1 MRENLVIFG
10 AGNVGGELR
19 RQAEALGH
27 TVVAQYRRNQ
37 LIVGGTFAI
46 VGGKPDIVDGHIIR
60 YNRLNDIA
68 IRRDFARFDE
78 KYGFRYV
85 LSAMP
90 SGGDGTFEAE
100 LLRVSTEMRK
110 SPVTAGKA
118 AIANQSE
125 QLEDILDKIGCDA
138 AVGGG
143 IGIIPK
149 LEQDLMLDDPAPISG
164 QFVAN
169 ATMNKILSGRW
180 RREPMNRLIHEC
192 CTLGYAEPESDGAMP
207 SAFRVFTVEIDDVR
221 KKIVILVNKIL
232 RRRIKAILK
241 FEDIK
246 LTPLTESALA
256 AYTAESARYKYV
268 VYLSTVPFNPPEIDR
283 KEPGSVWF
291 TMNGLHIV
299 GGFRHVPADSA
310 LDKWLPDGVGN
321 AFEFEQAGNPT
332 LASGEGAGRIPT
344 ARRMLLNMM
353 RMERER
359 HRAMTL
365 GEAARKANQ
374 GVIDLPA
381 LKLRGHPPGH
391 LDLGPLTR
399 A

>member
-10 AGNVGGELR
+10 AGNVGSELR

-27 TVVAQYRRNQ
+27 TVIAQYRSNQ
-37 LIVGGTFAI
+37 FIEGGRLIVSGRERTVEDGRI
-46 VGGKPDIVDGHIIR
+46 VR
-60 YNRLNDIA
+60 YNSLNDVA
-68 IRRDFARFDE
+68 VVRDFKRFTDT
-78 KYGFRYV
+78 YGFRYV

-90 SGGDGTFEAE
+90 SGGDGAFEAD
-100 LLRVSTEMRK
+100 LLRICAQMHK
-110 SPVTAGKA
+110 SPITAGKA
-118 AIANQSE
+118 AIANRSAE
-125 QLEDILDKIGCDA
+125 LEDILDKVGCDA

-180 RREPMNRLIHEC
+180 RREPMDRLIHEC

-207 SAFRVFTVEIDDVR
+207 SASRVFTVEIDDVR